1 MLITGHQKI
10 IARLERAI
18 SQKSVSQSYLFCG
31 PESVG
36 KFLVA
41 TDFAEKLTG
50 AEAGKLNRNLLIIAP
65 EVEEKNG
72 VRREREIKI
81 DEIKKLQKEFSL
93 TSFGEKN
100 RVVIIRSAQNL
111 NVAAQNSLLKL
122 LEEPPKKSVL
132 ILVAENEKKLLPTII
147 SRCQLVRFN
156 LLPDAQIEAML
167 AGTEHKEEI
176 VFWSLGRPGL
186 AKLFLADKLELEK
199 QLELADEFKSLFSL
213 ELNEKFFLAEK
224 LAKNTPEL
232 LDKMAFWIVLLRQSL
247 LGKKQIEIVSPEKAL
262 KLIEKIEES
271 KRIIESTNSNARL
284 VLENLLV
291 LFGAGVSR
299 KL

>member
-1 MLITGHQKI
+1 MKIFMSITGHQKI
-10 IARLERAI
+10 IARLGRAI
-18 SQKSVSQSYLFCG
+18 SQKNVSQSYLFCG

-50 AEAGKLNRNLLIIAP
+50 AEKGKLNRNLLIIAP

-93 TSFGEKN
+93 TSFGEN
-100 RVVIIRSAQNL
+100 SRVVIIRSAQNL
-111 NVAAQNSLLKL
+111 NRAAQNSLLKI
-122 LEEPPKKSVL
+122 LEEPPQKTVL
-132 ILVAENEKKLLPTII
+132 ILVVENEKKLLPTII
-147 SRCQLVRFN
+147 SRCQLVRFS

-167 AGTEHKEEI
+167 DAGTEHKEEI
-176 VFWSLGRPGL
+176 VFWSLGRPGQ
-186 AKLFLADKLELEK
+186 AKIFLTDKLELEK
-199 QLELADEFKSLFSL
+199 QLELANEFSSLFSL
-213 ELNEKFFLAEK
+213 ELNDKFFLAEK

-232 LDKMAFWIVLLRQSL
+232 LSRMAFWIVLLRQSL
-247 LGKKQIEIVSPEKAL
+247 LGKKQKRTISPAKAL
-262 KLIEKIEES
+262 ELIEKIEES
-271 KRIIESTNSNARL
+271 KRIIESTNSNVRL

-291 LFGAGVSR
+291 LFG
-299 KL
+299 

>member
-1 MLITGHQKI
+1 MPTIGHQKI

-18 SQKSVSQSYLFCG
+18 SQKRVSNAYLFCG
-31 PESVG
+31 PEAVG

-50 AEAGKLNRNLLIIAP
+50 AEKGKLNRNLRIIAP

-81 DEIKKLQKEFSL
+81 EDIKKLQKEFSL
-93 TSFGEKN
+93 TSFDEN
-100 RVVIIRSAQNL
+100 SRVVIIRNAQNL
-111 NVAAQNSLLKL
+111 NRTAQNSLLKL
-122 LEEPPKKSVL
+122 LEEPPQKSVL
-132 ILVAENEKKLLPTII
+132 ILVAENEKKLLPTVI

-156 LLPDAQIEAML
+156 LLPDAQIETML
-167 AGTEHKEEI
+167 DADTEHKKEL

-186 AKLFLADKLELEK
+186 LRKFLENKIELEEQMK
-199 QLELADEFKSLFSL
+199 LADEFNALFSS
-213 ELNEKFFLAEK
+213 ELNDKFFLAEK

-247 LGKKQIEIVSPEKAL
+247 LGKKQTQIVSPGKAL
-262 KLIEKIEES
+262 GLIEKIEES
-271 KRIIESTNSNARL
+271 KKIIESTNSNARL
-284 VLENLLV
+284 TLENLLV
-291 LFGAGVSR
+291 LFG
-299 KL
+299 K